1 LTPLLKSWL
10 DNEPPARTE
19 GAMAAQPMGR
29 MGEPSEIAKVV
40 NFVLSSDASFMNGA
54 DLMVDG
60 GLHSRFAS

>member
-1 LTPLLKSWL
+1 
-10 DNEPPARTE
+10 
-19 GAMAAQPMGR
+19 MAAQPLGR

-40 NFVLSSDASFMNGA
+40 NFVLSSEASFMNGA